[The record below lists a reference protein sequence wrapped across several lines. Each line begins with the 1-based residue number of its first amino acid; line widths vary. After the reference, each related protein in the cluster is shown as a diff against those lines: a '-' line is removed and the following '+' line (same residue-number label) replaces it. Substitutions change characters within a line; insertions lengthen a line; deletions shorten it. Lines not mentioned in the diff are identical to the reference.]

1 MDSTVAIQHE
11 ELARESGELLPAR
24 QTLDLINL
32 HITVVPVT
40 AVNLA
45 IAVNA
50 ATISSSAHAMASQAI
65 YVTTGR

>member
-1 MDSTVAIQHE
+1 MDSTVAIHHE

-24 QTLDLINL
+24 QTLDLI
-32 HITVVPVT
+32 HINVAPVV

-50 ATISSSAHAMASQAI
+50 ATINSAAQAWAGQAI
-65 YVTTGR
+65 GVAMQG

>member
-1 MDSTVAIQHE
+1 MDSTMAIQHE

-24 QTLDLINL
+24 QTLDLI
-32 HITVVPVT
+32 HINIAPVV

-50 ATISSSAHAMASQAI
+50 ATINSSAQAWAGQAI
-65 YVTTGR
+65 GVAMRG